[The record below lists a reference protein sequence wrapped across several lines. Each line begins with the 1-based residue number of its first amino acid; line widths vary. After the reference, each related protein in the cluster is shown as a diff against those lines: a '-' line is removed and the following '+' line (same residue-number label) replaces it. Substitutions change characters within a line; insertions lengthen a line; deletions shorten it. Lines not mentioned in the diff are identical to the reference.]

1 MSLFWINS
9 TRSGLCDRLIDL
21 FIVSSMAKL
30 YNKNIYLCWYEQPI
44 HEIQKN
50 IWNKIRF
57 NDYKIK
63 NVKKYFIFPE
73 IINIISEEEL
83 NNMINNYNNHLNE
96 NNMIFDIY
104 LGGIYS
110 PITFYDKFIDK
121 KYSLENYINIFF
133 DLINKFKPRLKL
145 LKLINNLPKNII
157 SIHLRRTDK
166 TTNLF
171 SYIDTSGVALNELEI
186 LDSNTKKI
194 INKLL
199 EEKNYYLYFSSDC
212 NNTKI
217 LYEEEYKKKLN
228 KKYILNFKNNIKNEI
243 EQTYIDIYIM
253 SISNYIIMS
262 QRHSSFSLFSSLI
275 NKNNLIY
282 LYNDSIINKNKYY
295 EFENIKYYDKYI
307 II

>member
-1 MSLFWINS
+1 MSLFWTNS
-9 TRSGLCDRLIDL
+9 TCSGLCDRLIDL

-30 YNKNIYLCWYEQPI
+30 YNKNIYLFWREQPI
-44 HEIQKN
+44 NEIQQS

-57 NDYKIK
+57 NDYKIE

-73 IINIISEEEL
+73 IIFIISEEEL
-83 NNMINNYNNHLNE
+83 NNMIINSNELNKNNNT
-96 NNMIFDIY
+96 IFNIY

-110 PITFYDKFIDK
+110 PITFYENFIDK
-121 KYSLENYINIFF
+121 KYSLESYINIFL
-133 DLINKFKPRLKL
+133 DLINQFKPTSKL
-145 LKLINNLPKNII
+145 LNLVNDLPKNII

-166 TTNLF
+166 TTHLV
-171 SYIDTSGVALNELEI
+171 SHIDSNGVAFYELED
-186 LDSNTKKI
+186 LDSKTKKI
-194 INKLL
+194 LNKIL
-199 EEKNYYLYFSSDC
+199 EEKEYYLYFSSDC

-217 LYEEEYKKKLN
+217 LYEEEYQEKLN
-228 KKYILNFKNNIKNEI
+228 KGCILNFKNNIKDEI

-282 LYNDSIINKNKYY
+282 LYNDSIINNNKYN
-295 EFENIKYYDKYI
+295 EFSNITYYKNIY
-307 II
+307 